1 MASSVTFAVVGR
13 DEQATLARAL
23 VQALEAA
30 RPGDAVW
37 FVDSASSDGSAALAR
52 SLGAEVLGAP
62 AGKGRAVAAV
72 WRRLRTDWLCLL
84 DGDLQW
90 SERNLA
96 AALRDA
102 ALGGDAD
109 MVVGELSF
117 PRRSSVGPALY
128 RPLVAALFPEV
139 RPLRKPLSGY
149 RALRAG
155 LDVGDLPGGYGVEAH
170 LNVAVALAGCRT
182 AAVELGG
189 YRGPLRGY
197 ANVAEVAADVAGALL
212 DLAVAHGRISVSA
225 RPAWEAW
232 AGEVLAVVRE
242 QPGEGEDDADYLR
255 RLERAAARPLPR
267 P

>member
-1 MASSVTFAVVGR
+1 VASSVTFAVVGR
-13 DEQATLARAL
+13 DEEATLARAL
-23 VQALEAA
+23 EQALAAA
-30 RPGDAVW
+30 RPGDSVW

-52 SLGAEVLGAP
+52 SLGVEVVAAP
-62 AGKGRAVAAV
+62 AGKGRAVAVALG
-72 WRRLRTDWLCLL
+72 WLGTEWLCLL
-84 DGDLQW
+84 DADLQW

-128 RPLVAALFPEV
+128 RPLVGALFGEV
-139 RPLRKPLSGY
+139 LPLRKPLSGY
-149 RALRAG
+149 RVLRAG
-155 LDVGDLPGGYGVEAH
+155 LAVGDLPAGYGVEAH
-170 LNVAVALAGCRT
+170 LNVAVALSGART

-197 ANVAEVAADVAGALL
+197 RNIPVAAADVAAALL
-212 DLAVAHGRISVSA
+212 DLAVAHGRIRPGA

-232 AGEVLAVVRE
+232 VEEVLAVIRD
-242 QPGEGEDDADYLR
+242 QPGEGADDAAYLR
-255 RLERAAARPLPR
+255 HLERAGARPLPAA
-267 P
+267 